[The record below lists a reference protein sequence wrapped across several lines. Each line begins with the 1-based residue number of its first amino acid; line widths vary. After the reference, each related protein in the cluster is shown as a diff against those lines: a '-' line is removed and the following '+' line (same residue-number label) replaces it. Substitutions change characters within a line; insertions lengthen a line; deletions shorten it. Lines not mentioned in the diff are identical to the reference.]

1 MKKNILLG
9 ISLSV
14 MVISSCGKK
23 TLVCKDKSWYTAR
36 EAKDNAGL
44 RQEQEVYHMTIGE
57 TVYDVNTKKME
68 KYTKEY
74 IEQRKIE
81 LEADNFECNWE

>member
-1 MKKNILLG
+1 MKNKLFIGVSLLG
-9 ISLSV
+9 
-14 MVISSCGKK
+14 MVISSCEKK

-57 TVYDVNTKKME
+57 TVYDVNTKQFE
-68 KYTKEY
+68 KYTREY
-74 IEQRKIE
+74 IEKRKTE